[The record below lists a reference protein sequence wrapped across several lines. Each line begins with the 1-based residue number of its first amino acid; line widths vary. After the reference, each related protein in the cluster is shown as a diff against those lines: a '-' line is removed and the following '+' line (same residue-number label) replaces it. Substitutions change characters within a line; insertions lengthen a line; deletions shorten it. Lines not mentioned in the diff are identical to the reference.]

1 MTHYNYR
8 SLAAETASRSKPC
21 TALALHAYSG
31 LQGAYAITTGTPR
44 LLQGRIPYITQTYER
59 DLRKVQYYLISLS
72 REHEKSRLLRL
83 PLTAPPSKM
92 PPQRNALG
100 PISGNTTRGK
110 ELTPYARGCIET
122 AGQLGLKPHAIQ
134 GLFKSSCGAIRTTLT
149 QATHRIKGQSLPRSG
164 RPKVY
169 SERDYRHLL
178 QHIRKRPKDTY

>member
-1 MTHYNYR
+1 M
-8 SLAAETASRSKPC
+8 AF
-21 TALALHAYSG
+21 
-31 LQGAYAITTGTPR
+31 
-44 LLQGRIPYITQTYER
+44 
-59 DLRKVQYYLISLS
+59 
-72 REHEKSRLLRL
+72 L
-83 PLTAPPSKM
+83 PLTTPPPKM
-92 PPQRNALG
+92 PPQRTALG

-134 GLFKSSCGAIRTTLT
+134 DLFKSSRGAIRTTLT

-178 QHIRKRPKDTY
+178 QHIRKRPKDTYQQVRTAIGINFSSATIKRHLVKYHIHN